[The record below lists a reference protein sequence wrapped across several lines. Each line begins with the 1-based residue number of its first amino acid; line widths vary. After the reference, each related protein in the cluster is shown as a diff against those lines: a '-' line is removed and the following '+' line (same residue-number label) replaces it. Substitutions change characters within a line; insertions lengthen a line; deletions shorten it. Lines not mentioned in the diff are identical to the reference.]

1 MIGMPAMF
9 LLDLLGA
16 VLTLIT
22 LLFLFLD
29 GYLVARALLRERA
42 ESDPLALAIGSLLA
56 ATTLGVG
63 IGLVLGGLGL
73 LRAELALLLVTVGAL
88 LPLSRARRG
97 SGGGVDLW
105 APIRLLGRRLAERVR
120 ESPILSLIAG
130 HAVFAEDLRGLVRPP
145 LSWDSIMYHLLITA
159 TWLQERRIAPVFGMH
174 PTYFYGFNPSNG
186 SVWLWWWMAPSHSEL
201 YANLAFFP
209 HTILL
214 ALAAGGIARELGA
227 RRQWPYASFLVLLIP
242 TVIRFTATQYVDV
255 FLASAFAAAAFFAIH
270 WLRQPRWSDAALAGA
285 GLGIAAGSKVLGI
298 PYALALAGTTVLL
311 ARGDWK
317 RRLPQLAAAVALLAL
332 LGGYFYAQN
341 VIYGAGPLAARC
353 EGTVGAATGPAV
365 PHIPRIN
372 TVAWMLIHHKELTF
386 GSLLDVFLGVPRDG
400 SDELGVGPQLLL
412 LLPALL
418 LLPWLVPKGVGEHRG
433 NRRAAVLVWSQVL
446 LQLFVWSVVPY
457 GSSGH
462 VFANVR
468 YLDGALALLFAGS
481 VAVGARFLSDAAFS
495 WLTLILAIQS
505 LLQLHTEMPR
515 TVRVA
520 LALAD
525 IAMIALAI
533 RPGLRAAVRRRSRE
547 LILAAVV
554 LALLAAPWLAAFR
567 VYDRERAFAT
577 EYTAHKTTAFL
588 WAPAWGWLDRNGE
601 NGTVAIVGSPSNFFV
616 YPVMGAH
623 LERKAIY
630 ANVNRQ
636 DYQNAALYPGCDP
649 RVEPDPQ
656 AWLENLV
663 KHRVRWVYLDRFPQT
678 DFPMEQGWIAARPD
692 LFVPRFVN
700 NVNVIYEFLPGAPG
714 WKPPTPR

>member
-1 MIGMPAMF
+1 MPAMF

-16 VLTLIT
+16 ALTLIT

-56 ATTLGVG
+56 ATALGVG

-73 LRAELALLLVTVGAL
+73 LRAEIALLLVTLGAL
-88 LPLSRARRG
+88 LPLMRARHQ
-97 SGGGVDLW
+97 GVDLW
-105 APIRLLGRRLAERVR
+105 APIRALGGRFADRVR

-130 HAVFAEDLRGLVRPP
+130 HAVLAEGLRGLVRPP

-209 HTILL
+209 HTALL
-214 ALAAGGIARELGA
+214 ALAAGGVARELGA
-227 RRQWPYASFLVLLIP
+227 RRHWPYASFLVLLIP
-242 TVIRFTATQYVDV
+242 TVIRFTATQYVDI
-255 FLASAFAAAAFFAIH
+255 FLASAFAAAAFFVLH
-270 WLRQPRWSDAALAGA
+270 WLRAPRWSDAVLAGA
-285 GLGIAAGSKVLGI
+285 GLGIAAGAKVLGI
-298 PYALALAGTTVLL
+298 PYALALAGMTVLL
-311 ARGDWK
+311 ARGEW
-317 RRLPQLAAAVALLAL
+317 RRRIPQLAAAVALLAL

-353 EGTVGAATGPAV
+353 EGTPGAANGPAV

-372 TVAWMLIHHKELTF
+372 TVAWLLLNHQDLTA
-386 GSLLDVFLGVPRDG
+386 GSMFDVFAGVPREG
-400 SDELGVGPQLLL
+400 SEELGVGPQLLL
-412 LLPALL
+412 LFPALL
-418 LLPWLVPKGVGEHRG
+418 LLPWLIARG
-433 NRRAAVLVWSQVL
+433 RKEERRAALLVWSQVL
-446 LQLFVWSVVPY
+446 LQLFVWLVVPY

-481 VAVGARFLSDAAFS
+481 VAIGERYLNDTAFS
-495 WLTLILAIQS
+495 WLTLVLAIQA

-515 TVRVA
+515 TVRVV

-525 IAMIALAI
+525 LAMIALAI
-533 RPGLRAAVRRRSRE
+533 RPGLWAAARRRARP
-547 LILAAVV
+547 LALAAVV
-554 LALLAAPWLAAFR
+554 LLLLLAPWFAAFR
-567 VYDRERAFAT
+567 VDDRERAFAT

-601 NGTVAIVGSPSNFFV
+601 NGTVAVVGSPSNFFV

-623 LERKAIY
+623 LERRAIY

-636 DYQNAALYPGCDP
+636 DYQNAALYPTCDP
-649 RVEPDPQ
+649 RIDPDPQ

-663 KHRVRWVYLDRFPQT
+663 KHGVRWVYLDRFPQT

-700 NVNVIYEFLPGAPG
+700 NVNVIYEFLPGSPDWKAPV
-714 WKPPTPR
+714 RR